1 MTISHN
7 GHLIKKIYHNGNYIK
22 EVYHGNSLVWK
33 NNTVETNLFILNGG
47 YDLPGGLIS
56 TGIIGFDYHP
66 VWYYDNTDL
75 SVRTAIM
82 PCEPETKYRIS
93 MYVHNRM
100 RVAANPTVPLVPSVN
115 ISGSYTPTWGNTE
128 NHNTYESIEY
138 TTLSTSN
145 FLFIYYWNT
154 IDGDFHSCYDTINVI
169 KVL

>member
-7 GHLIKKIYHNGNYIK
+7 GNLIKKIYHNGHYIK

-47 YDLPGGLIS
+47 YDLLGS
-56 TGIIGFDYHP
+56 YVYTGIIGFDDYP
-66 VWYYDNTDL
+66 VFVYDNTDL

-82 PCEPETKYRIS
+82 PCEPNTTYRIS
-93 MYVHNRM
+93 MYIHNRL
-100 RVAANPTVPLVPSVN
+100 RVADNPTVSLVPSVN
-115 ISGSYTPTWGNTE
+115 ISRSYTPTWGNTE